1 MRFRF
6 WLAVV
11 GFSTLLAAP
20 AFAQEE
26 MPEECAGFATYDE
39 CLAALQAGAPV
50 EEPVPA
56 PEEPVYQEPA
66 PEEPVYEE
74 PAPEEPV
81 YQEPA
86 PEEPVYQE
94 PAPEEPIY
102 DEPAPEEPVYEE
114 PAPEEPVYQEPAP
127 EEPIYDEPAPEEP
140 VYEEPA
146 PEEPVYDE
154 PAAEEPVYDEPTPQE
169 PVYDEPT
176 PDEPVYDE
184 PVPETSVDEATPD
197 DTTAV
202 ENDPTQEDPVA
213 EPETTEVETAVE
225 PDTTGEDTAVEPETT
240 NDEPAVTPDTT
251 DEDTAVEPDASQEQ
265 TDVTADRPADPDL
278 VVEDDT
284 DVEPM
289 ATEALIEDDPIAD
302 LPPEELSTATEP
314 VTEGASAG
322 TSAPLTDSGKEDRV
336 EIEADT
342 GEDVEAP
349 KTNEEAQVKVEAT
362 PEQIVEANAVT
373 GEVMAAAP
381 PLVTPDNAT
390 IINNVQNTYI
400 YQTNNTVI
408 INNSYA
414 DRDRIFGGDDN
425 YQFDQIGDS
434 RFRETVY
441 RDDGSVVVTTRDQY
455 GNILERYRTDPYGD
469 TYVLAYFDPA
479 YYDDMDY
486 WGDPG
491 IDLPPLRIT
500 ISIRDYALD
509 WRYADAD
516 AIASFFAE
524 PPLERARR
532 IYSIDEVKRSARL
545 RDSLRRLEVNDLNF
559 ASGSANL
566 SRSQVNGLS
575 RLAEAMWT
583 LLEQNPAETF
593 LIEGHTDA
601 KGSDRANLILSDQ
614 RASNVARILT
624 QYYDIPPENLATQGY
639 GERYLRIRT
648 PRAEAQNRRVT
659 IRRITPLVTPYFA
672 NR

>member
-11 GFSTLLAAP
+11 GFSTVLAAP

-26 MPEECAGFATYDE
+26 MPEECAAFASYDE
-39 CLAALQAGAPV
+39 CLAAMQAGAPA
-50 EEPVPA
+50 EEPVYQEPA

-66 PEEPVYEE
+66 PEEPVYDEPAAEEPVYDEPAAEEPVYEE

-94 PAPEEPIY
+94 PAPEEP
-102 DEPAPEEPVYEE
+102 VYEE
-114 PAPEEPVYQEPAP
+114 PAAEEPVS
-127 EEPIYDEPAPEEP
+127 DEPTS
-140 VYEEPA
+140 
-146 PEEPVYDE
+146 EEPVYDE
-154 PAAEEPVYDEPTPQE
+154 PAA
-169 PVYDEPT
+169 
-176 PDEPVYDE
+176 DEPVYDE
-184 PVPETSVDEATPD
+184 PASEPSVDEAMPD
-197 DTTAV
+197 DTTAI
-202 ENDPTQEDPVA
+202 EPDTTQEDPAA
-213 EPETTEVETAVE
+213 EPETTDDEPAVV
-225 PDTTGEDTAVEPETT
+225 PDTTDEDTAVEPE
-240 NDEPAVTPDTT
+240 TT

-265 TDVTADRPADPDL
+265 TDVTADQAADPDL
-278 VVEDDT
+278 VVEDDA
-284 DVEPM
+284 DIEPM
-289 ATEALIEDDPIAD
+289 TTEALAEDDPIAR
-302 LPPEELSTATEP
+302 LPAEELSTASEP
-314 VTEGASAG
+314 VAEGSSAEE
-322 TSAPLTDSGKEDRV
+322 SAPLTDSGKERTV
-336 EIEADT
+336 NMEADT

-349 KTNEEAQVKVEAT
+349 ESDETAQVTTTVT
-362 PEQIVEANAVT
+362 PEQIVADNSVT
-373 GEVMAAAP
+373 GARLADAP
-381 PLVTPDNAT
+381 EQVAPDNAT
-390 IINNVQNTYI
+390 INIVQNTYI
-400 YQTNNTVI
+400 YETNNTVI

-414 DRDRIFGGDDN
+414 DRDRIFGDDDN
-425 YQFDQIGDS
+425 YQFDQIGDN

-491 IDLPPLRIT
+491 FDLPPLRIT

-532 IYSIDEVKRSARL
+532 VYSIDEVKRSARL

-559 ASGSANL
+559 ASGAASLN
-566 SRSQVNGLS
+566 RNQVNALS

-672 NR
+672 SR

>member
-26 MPEECAGFATYDE
+26 MPEECAGFASYDE
-39 CLAALQAGAPV
+39 CLAALQAGAPA

-56 PEEPVYQEPA
+56 PEEPA
-66 PEEPVYEE
+66 YE
-74 PAPEEPV
+74 
-81 YQEPA
+81 EPA

-114 PAPEEPVYQEPAP
+114 PAPEEPVYQEP
-127 EEPIYDEPAPEEP
+127 

-146 PEEPVYDE
+146 AEEPVYDE
-154 PAAEEPVYDEPTPQE
+154 PAAEEPVYDEPTPEE

-202 ENDPTQEDPVA
+202 ENDTTQEDPAA
-213 EPETTEVETAVE
+213 EPETS
-225 PDTTGEDTAVEPETT
+225 D
-240 NDEPAVTPDTT
+240 DEPAVVPDTT
-251 DEDTAVEPDASQEQ
+251 DEDTAVEPDASEEQ
-265 TDVTADRPADPDL
+265 TDVTADQTANPDL
-278 VVEDDT
+278 VIEDDA
-284 DVEPM
+284 DAEPM
-289 ATEALIEDDPIAD
+289 AVEALAEDDPIAD
-302 LPPEELSTATEP
+302 LPAEELFTATEP
-314 VTEGASAG
+314 VAEGVSANE
-322 TSAPLTDSGKEDRV
+322 SAPLFDSAKDGTVDM
-336 EIEADT
+336 EADT

-349 KTNEEAQVKVEAT
+349 ESDEAAQVVAEVT
-362 PEQIVEANAVT
+362 PEQIVEANART

-381 PLVTPDNAT
+381 QLVTPQNVT

-400 YQTNNTVI
+400 YETNNTVI

-414 DRDRIFGGDDN
+414 DRDRIFGGDEN
-425 YQFDQIGDS
+425 YQFDQIGDN

-479 YYDDMDY
+479 YYDDMEY

-559 ASGSANL
+559 ASGAASLN
-566 SRSQVNGLS
+566 RNQVNALS

-601 KGSDRANLILSDQ
+601 TGSDRDNLLLSDQ

-672 NR
+672 SR

>member
-11 GFSTLLAAP
+11 GFSTVLAAP
-20 AFAQEE
+20 AFAQED
-26 MPEECAGFATYDE
+26 MPEECAGFASYDE
-39 CLAALQAGAPV
+39 CLAALQGAAPA
-50 EEPVPA
+50 EEPVYEEPA
-56 PEEPVYQEPA
+56 PEEPVYEEPAYEEPA

-86 PEEPVYQE
+86 PEEPVY
-94 PAPEEPIY
+94 
-102 DEPAPEEPVYEE
+102 DE

-127 EEPIYDEPAPEEP
+127 EEPAYDEPAAEEPVYDEPAPEEP
-140 VYEEPA
+140 VYDEPA

-154 PAAEEPVYDEPTPQE
+154 PAADE

-176 PDEPVYDE
+176 PDP
-184 PVPETSVDEATPD
+184 SVDEATPD

-202 ENDPTQEDPVA
+202 ENETTQEEPVA
-213 EPETTEVETAVE
+213 DPEMSDDEPVVVPDTTDEETAVE
-225 PDTTGEDTAVEPETT
+225 PQ
-240 NDEPAVTPDTT
+240 TT
-251 DEDTAVEPDASQEQ
+251 DEDTAVEPDANQEQ
-265 TDVTADRPADPDL
+265 TDVTADQVADPDL
-278 VVEDDT
+278 VVEDDA

-289 ATEALIEDDPIAD
+289 AAEALAEDDPIAD
-302 LPPEELSTATEP
+302 LPAEELSTASEP
-314 VTEGASAG
+314 LADGESAEN
-322 TSAPLTDSGKEDRV
+322 SAPLFDSAKDGTVDM
-336 EIEADT
+336 EADT
-342 GEDVEAP
+342 DEDVEAP
-349 KTNEEAQVKVEAT
+349 VSDEQAQVMAEVT
-362 PEQIVEANAVT
+362 PEQIVEANAAP
-373 GEVMAAAP
+373 GERLAAAP
-381 PLVTPDNAT
+381 QVVTPQNVT

-400 YQTNNTVI
+400 YETNNTVI

-414 DRDRIFGGDDN
+414 DRDRIFGRDDN
-425 YQFDQIGDS
+425 YQFDQIGDN

-469 TYVLAYFDPA
+469 TYVMAYFDPA
-479 YYDDMDY
+479 YYDDMQY

-509 WRYADAD
+509 WRYADA
-516 AIASFFAE
+516 ARIARFFAE

-575 RLAEAMWT
+575 RLAEAMST
-583 LLEQNPAETF
+583 LLEQNPGETF

-601 KGSDRANLILSDQ
+601 TGSDRDNLILSDQ

-672 NR
+672 SR

>member
-6 WLAVV
+6 WLAAI
-11 GFSTLLAAP
+11 GISTLLAGS

-26 MPEECAGFATYDE
+26 LPDECVQAGLSTYDD
-39 CLAALQAGAPV
+39 CQAMLQGDAPAEEPAYEEPAYEKPAYEEPAYEEPAP
-50 EEPVPA
+50 EEPVYDEPVA
-56 PEEPVYQEPA
+56 EEPVYEEPEPVYQEPA
-66 PEEPVYEE
+66 PEEPVYD
-74 PAPEEPV
+74 EPV
-81 YQEPA
+81 A
-86 PEEPVYQE
+86 
-94 PAPEEPIY
+94 
-102 DEPAPEEPVYEE
+102 EEPVYEE
-114 PAPEEPVYQEPAP
+114 PAQ
-127 EEPIYDEPAPEEP
+127 DEP
-140 VYEEPA
+140 VYEEAA

-154 PAAEEPVYDEPTPQE
+154 PVAEEPVYNEPIPEEPVYDEPEAQPEPVYEEPAAEEPVYD
-169 PVYDEPT
+169 
-176 PDEPVYDE
+176 
-184 PVPETSVDEATPD
+184 VPEEAVDEELTPEETQLIEPD
-197 DTTAV
+197 PV
-202 ENDPTQEDPVA
+202 EEDP
-213 EPETTEVETAVE
+213 
-225 PDTTGEDTAVEPETT
+225 AVEPEQIQ
-240 NDEPAVTPDTT
+240 DDAEVSEPVAT
-251 DEDTAVEPDASQEQ
+251 D
-265 TDVTADRPADPDL
+265 DL
-278 VVEDDT
+278 VIEDDA
-284 DVEPM
+284 DAEPM
-289 ATEALIEDDPIAD
+289 AAEALTEDDPIAD
-302 LPPEELSTATEP
+302 LPAEELSTATEP
-314 VTEGASAG
+314 LADGESAEE
-322 TSAPLTDSGKEDRV
+322 SAPLFDSAKDGTVDMQ
-336 EIEADT
+336 ADT

-349 KTNEEAQVKVEAT
+349 QSDEQAQVMAEVT
-362 PEQIVEANAVT
+362 PAQIVEANAVA
-373 GEVMAAAP
+373 GETLAAAP
-381 PLVTPDNAT
+381 QLVTPQNVT

-414 DRDRIFGGDDN
+414 DRDRIFGDDDN
-425 YQFDQIGDS
+425 TQFDQIGDN

-455 GNILERYRTDPYGD
+455 GNILERYRTDPDGD

-479 YYDDMDY
+479 YYDDMAY

-509 WRYADAD
+509 WRYADA
-516 AIASFFAE
+516 ARIARFFAE

-559 ASGSANL
+559 ALGSANL
-566 SRSQVNGLS
+566 SRNQVNGLS

-583 LLEQNPAETF
+583 LLEANPAETF

-601 KGSDRANLILSDQ
+601 TGSDRDNLLLSDQ

-648 PRAEAQNRRVT
+648 QRAEAQNRRVT

-672 NR
+672 SR

>member
-26 MPEECAGFATYDE
+26 MPEECAGFASYDE
-39 CLAALQAGAPV
+39 CLAALQAGAPA
-50 EEPVPA
+50 EEPVYEEPAPQEPVYEEPA

-66 PEEPVYEE
+66 YEE

-86 PEEPVYQE
+86 PEEPVY
-94 PAPEEPIY
+94 
-102 DEPAPEEPVYEE
+102 DEPAAEEPVYE
-114 PAPEEPVYQEPAP
+114 
-127 EEPIYDEPAPEEP
+127 EPAPEEP

-154 PAAEEPVYDEPTPQE
+154 PAAEEPVYDEPTPE
-169 PVYDEPT
+169 P
-176 PDEPVYDE
+176 
-184 PVPETSVDEATPD
+184 SVDEAMPD
-197 DTTAV
+197 DNTAV
-202 ENDPTQEDPVA
+202 ENDTPQDEPVA
-213 EPETTEVETAVE
+213 EPETSDDEPVVVPDTTDEETAVE
-225 PDTTGEDTAVEPETT
+225 PDTTEQ
-240 NDEPAVTPDTT
+240 
-251 DEDTAVEPDASQEQ
+251 DTAVEPDASDEQ
-265 TDVTADRPADPDL
+265 TDVTADQAADPDL
-278 VVEDDT
+278 IVEDDA

-289 ATEALIEDDPIAD
+289 AREAIAEDDPIAD
-302 LPPEELSTATEP
+302 RPAEELA
-314 VTEGASAG
+314 VACVAVAEGESAED
-322 TSAPLTDSGKEDRV
+322 SAPLFDSAKDGTVDM
-336 EIEADT
+336 EADV

-349 KTNEEAQVKVEAT
+349 ESDEAAQVMVDVT
-362 PEQIVEANAVT
+362 PEQIVEANAAT
-373 GEVMAAAP
+373 GARMAAAP
-381 PLVTPDNAT
+381 QLVTPQNVT
-390 IINNVQNTYI
+390 IINNIQNTYI
-400 YQTNNTVI
+400 YETNNTVI
-408 INNSYA
+408 INNSSA

-425 YQFDQIGDS
+425 YQFDQIGDN

-532 IYSIDEVKRSARL
+532 VYSIDEVKRSARL

-559 ASGSANL
+559 ASGAASLN
-566 SRSQVNGLS
+566 RNQVNALS

-583 LLEQNPAETF
+583 LLETNPAETF

-601 KGSDRANLILSDQ
+601 TGSDRDNLLLSDQ

-672 NR
+672 SR